1 MDYQDYAQELSE
13 NAHGFKELAFEYKKE
28 RASYAEALNGLTVLI
43 WKADLHD
50 DKASFE
56 NKLIKLLATPYTKEA
71 QPLIEQFNTS
81 RANYKGLEMVLEA
94 YKAQISAIQSVI
106 KYNLQGEL
114 AEAVKNKVANFD
126 ETQQYY

>member
-13 NAHGFKELAFEYKKE
+13 NAHGFKELSFEYKKE

-50 DKASFE
+50 DKASFP
-56 NKLIKLLATPYTKEA
+56 NKVIKLLATPYSKEA

-106 KYNLQGEL
+106 KYNLQGEINQNV
-114 AEAVKNKVANFD
+114 AEKVAQYDIMNF
-126 ETQQYY
+126 